1 MSNEAERRRWNDA
14 YWSSIWPRR
23 EAFTARVTPILVDRL
38 SPADG
43 AQVLEVGCG
52 GGTASFALAER
63 VGPGRVVGVDLSA
76 SLVSLAEERAAAR
89 GAGNVSFVVG
99 DAQEDPLPAGPF
111 DVVASQF
118 GVMFFD
124 EPSRAFSRLRGHTR
138 PGGRLGFA
146 CWRDP
151 ASNPWNVGPA
161 LAPFLP
167 TPPGPAA
174 GKSATGPFSLADAA
188 ATAALLSAA
197 GWGGVEVE
205 AHDLVVA
212 VEREALFEVG
222 ELDFR
227 GVPADRRD
235 DALAAV
241 EERLDRLA
249 RPDGRLDA
257 PLAFWTV
264 TAVAPLGA

>member
-1 MSNEAERRRWNDA
+1 MSNEGERRRWNDA

-43 AQVLEVGCG
+43 EQVLEIGCG

-63 VGPGRVVGVDLSA
+63 VGGGRVVGVDLSA
-76 SLVSLAEERAAAR
+76 SLVSLAEQRAAAR
-89 GAGNVSFVVG
+89 GVGNVSFVVG
-99 DAQEDPLPAGPF
+99 DAQEDPLPPGPF
-111 DVVASQF
+111 DLVASQF

-124 EPSRAFSRLRGHTR
+124 EPCRAFSRLRHQAR
-138 PGGRLGFA
+138 PGGRLGFV

-161 LAPFLP
+161 LVPFLP
-167 TPPGPAA
+167 TPPGPAP
-174 GKSATGPFSLADAA
+174 GKSVAGPFSLADPA
-188 ATAALLSAA
+188 ATGALLAAA
-197 GWGGVEVE
+197 GWAGVEVE

-212 VEREALFEVG
+212 VERDALFEVG

-227 GVPADRRD
+227 GVPADRSD
-235 DALAAV
+235 EALTAV
-241 EERLDRLA
+241 EARLDRLV

-264 TAVAPLGA
+264 TAVAPAA